1 VSPFPLPKA
10 LTPDVFAPA
19 TLGPVTLRNRTIKA
33 ATFEGLSR
41 KGLVTDPLIDFHV
54 RVARG
59 GVGMTTLSF
68 VAVAPEGCQAKGQ
81 IVWRPEALPGLR
93 ELTDAVH
100 AEGVA
105 VSVQIGHAGAVGN
118 PRATGLPA
126 LAPSRHFHKT
136 TLSVAKAAAR
146 EDLQRIVREFGL
158 SARMAADAGFDAV
171 EIHLGHNYLPSSFLS
186 PRLNHRD
193 DEYGGSLANRAR
205 FTLEIMRAVRDA
217 VGDRIAIL
225 AKLNMDDGV
234 PGGFWLD
241 EAVSVARWLEGDGSL
256 DALELTAGSSLLN
269 PMYLFKGDAPLRE
282 FSAIMPQPLKTG
294 VKLVGK
300 RFLHAYPY
308 TDGYLLQDAK
318 QIRSQ
323 VKLPMVL
330 LGGITN
336 RAIMDTAMAEGFE
349 FVAMGRAL
357 LREPDLINRIQA
369 EPRTRSLCDHNNK
382 CMTTIYRGSR
392 CVLIDSGRPSPFAEA
407 APAEQSGGRP
417 TETVDA
423 AEAVSAVETSA

>member
-1 VSPFPLPKA
+1 

-19 TLGPVTLRNRTIKA
+19 KLGPVTLRNRTIKA

-81 IVWRPEALPGLR
+81 LVWRPEALPGLR
-93 ELTDAVH
+93 RLTDAVH
-100 AEGVA
+100 AEGTA

-118 PRATGLPA
+118 PKATGLPA

-136 TLSVAKAAAR
+136 TLSVARAASRA
-146 EDLQRIVREFGL
+146 DLHRIVGQFGE

-205 FTLEIMRAVRDA
+205 LTLEIMRAVRDA
-217 VGDRIAIL
+217 VGDRVGIL

-234 PGGFWLD
+234 PGGFGVE
-241 EAVSVARWLEGDGSL
+241 EAVTVSRWLEEDGSL

-269 PMYLFKGDAPLRE
+269 PMYLFKGDAPIRE
-282 FSAIMPQPLKTG
+282 FAAIMPEPLKTG
-294 VKLVGK
+294 VRLVGK

-308 TDGYLLQDAK
+308 TDGYLLADAK
-318 QIRSQ
+318 QVRAA
-323 VKLPMVL
+323 VNLPMVL

-336 RAIMDTAMAEGFE
+336 RQVMDTAMEEGFD
-349 FVAMGRAL
+349 FVAIGRAL
-357 LREPDLINRIQA
+357 LREPDLVDRIQA

-382 CMTTIYRGSR
+382 CMTTIYHGSR
-392 CVLIDSGRPSPFAEA
+392 CVYVDRGTPFPLEPRASDVAEA
-407 APAEQSGGRP
+407 A
-417 TETVDA
+417 
-423 AEAVSAVETSA
+423 SAVETSA

>member
-1 VSPFPLPKA
+1 VASPKA
-10 LTPDVFAPA
+10 
-19 TLGPVTLRNRTIKA
+19 N
-33 ATFEGLSR
+33 
-41 KGLVTDPLIDFHV
+41 
-54 RVARG
+54 
-59 GVGMTTLSF
+59 
-68 VAVAPEGCQAKGQ
+68 
-81 IVWRPEALPGLR
+81 
-93 ELTDAVH
+93 
-100 AEGVA
+100 
-105 VSVQIGHAGAVGN
+105 
-118 PRATGLPA
+118 GLPA

-136 TLSVAKAAAR
+136 TISFAQPATRDDIA
-146 EDLQRIVREFGL
+146 RIVRAHADA
-158 SARMAADAGFDAV
+158 ARMAADTGFDAV
-171 EIHLGHNYLPSSFLS
+171 EVHLGHNYLASSFLS
-186 PRLNHRD
+186 PRINHRD

-205 FTLEIMRAVRDA
+205 FALEIMRAVRDA

-241 EAVSVARWLEGDGSL
+241 EAVTVSRWLEEDGSL

-282 FSAIMPQPLKTG
+282 FAAVMPEPLKTG
-294 VKLVGK
+294 IKLVGT

-308 TDGYLLQDAK
+308 RDGYLLQDAK

-323 VKLPMVL
+323 VRIPMVL

-336 RAIMDTAMAEGFE
+336 RQIMDTAMQEGFE
-349 FVAMGRAL
+349 FVALGRAL

-392 CVLIDSGRPSPFAEA
+392 CVYVDRGAPSPLEPGQGAGGPAAAVGPVVVAETA
-407 APAEQSGGRP
+407 
-417 TETVDA
+417 
-423 AEAVSAVETSA
+423 SAVETGA